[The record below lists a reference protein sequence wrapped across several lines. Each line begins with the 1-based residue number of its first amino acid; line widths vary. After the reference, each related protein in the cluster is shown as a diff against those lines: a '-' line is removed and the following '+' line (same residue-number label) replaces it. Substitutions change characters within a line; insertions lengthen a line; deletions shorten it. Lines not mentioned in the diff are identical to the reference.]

1 MFANQNP
8 FYFATIRKITVAF
21 GTLFNNIR
29 VVRHEFSGGVGDEL
43 KTIKVPLSYASG
55 SKWYVHRRQDVP
67 AQSTI
72 QTKVSLPRI
81 GFELTGLEYDADRK
95 VNTLNNTVK
104 TDETNPDS
112 FFRQLNPSPY
122 NFSFDVHIAVKNMD
136 DGLQIVEQIL
146 PYFQPSY
153 TLNIKDIPELAI
165 SKDVKVVFAG
175 IGLTDDYEGSFDD
188 DRILIWT
195 LSFVVKGYLYPAIGD
210 AEVIKKVITN
220 FYKDEEM
227 TVKSNVVTVKV
238 DPIDSAFDD
247 DWEDVTTI
255 FDESDLDSNGDPI
268 EDSNSG

>member
-1 MFANQNP
+1 MFAGQNP
-8 FYFATIRKITVAF
+8 FYFATIRKTSIAF

-29 VVRHEFSGGVGDEL
+29 IVRTENSGGLGSTIR
-43 KTIKVPLSYASG
+43 TIKVPLSYAAG
-55 SKWYVHRRQDVP
+55 SKWYVHRRQDIP
-67 AQSTI
+67 AQGGV

-95 VNTLNNTVK
+95 MSTLNQKTVVDD
-104 TDETNPDS
+104 TDPDS

-122 NFSFDVHIAVKNMD
+122 NFSYDVHIAVKNMD
-136 DGLQIVEQIL
+136 DGLQIIEQIL

-153 TLNIKDIPELAI
+153 TLNIEDIPELSI

-188 DRILIWT
+188 DRVLIWT
-195 LSFVVKGYLYPAIGD
+195 LSFVVKGYLYPAIGE
-210 AEVIKKVITN
+210 ASVIKKVINN

-227 TVKSNVVTVKV
+227 TVKSDVVTVKV

-247 DWEDVTTI
+247 DWSPVTNI
-255 FDESDLDSNGDPI
+255 YDETQLDSNGDPI
-268 EDSNSG
+268 EDSNG